1 MLSFR
6 FSKTGDA
13 VYISHIDIMR
23 ALHRTLR
30 RMNIPLDYSQGYNPH
45 MLLNLSQ
52 PLPLGIAS
60 VDEWATVQT
69 DFGDPDSFVSL
80 FNDNCPPGLFCTECR
95 STSQKPNIAGNV
107 TASDYFIVCERA
119 RDFANEINN
128 LNSKPLF
135 ITART
140 KAGDIQKDVS
150 PLIFSSNADEG
161 GIALR
166 LAFGNTNLRIDKLS
180 QKLNELFGLDIS
192 LSDITR
198 TAQLIKTDRDFVTV
212 DGYLRSV
219 L

>member
-60 VDEWATVQT
+60 IDEWATVQT
-69 DFGDPDSFVSL
+69 DFGDPISFVSL
-80 FNDNCPPGLFCTECR
+80 FNDNCPPGLCCTECGC
-95 STSQKPNIAGNV
+95 TAQKPNIAGNV
-107 TASDYFIVCERA
+107 TASDYFIVSERA
-119 RDFANEINN
+119 RDFVNEIND
-128 LNSKPLF
+128 LNKNPLF

-150 PLIFSSNADEG
+150 PLIFSSKVDEG

-166 LAFGNTNLRIDKLS
+166 LAFGNINLRIDKLS
-180 QKLNELFGLDIS
+180 QKLNELLELDIA

-198 TAQLIKTDRDFVTV
+198 TAQLIKTDEGFVNV
-212 DGYLRSV
+212 GGYLKSV